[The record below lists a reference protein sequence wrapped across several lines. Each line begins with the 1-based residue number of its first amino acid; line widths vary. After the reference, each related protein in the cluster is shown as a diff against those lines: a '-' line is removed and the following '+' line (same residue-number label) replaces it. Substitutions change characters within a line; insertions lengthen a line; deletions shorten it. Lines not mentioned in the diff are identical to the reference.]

1 MWSRVFFPDLWVNV
15 SLKSRVKTLGT
26 GIFIAGFE
34 QVVVEYARPQKLP
47 NTIWNLFEIVY
58 DLLIYVLYHIS
69 GKDTAKVIMESIVYN
84 ISSIEE

>member
-1 MWSRVFFPDLWVNV
+1 MWSRGFFPDLWVNV

-34 QVVVEYARPQKLP
+34 QVVIEYARPQKLP
-47 NTIWNLFEIVY
+47 NTIWNLWFY

-69 GKDTAKVIMESIVYN
+69 GRDTAKVIMKSIAYN